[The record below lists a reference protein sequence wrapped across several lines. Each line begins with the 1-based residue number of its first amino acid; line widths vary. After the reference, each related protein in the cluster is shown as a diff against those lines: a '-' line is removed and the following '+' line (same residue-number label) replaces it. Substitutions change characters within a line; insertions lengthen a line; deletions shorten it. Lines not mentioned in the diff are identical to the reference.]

1 MFSRIWIINGILA
14 IFLVVCA
21 ANIWQTWNSEV
32 KMLPKKNSVE
42 KNLSPVNFPKKRA
55 VRIPPESKFNSVTEN
70 NLFSS
75 ERGQVLAEEEAETV
89 LEEVKISGRKV
100 VLFGVIIADDYK
112 TALINNPDRRSAD
125 KKNRWV
131 KEGERLGN
139 LEITHIA
146 QEEISLNDGNNNYK
160 ISLYD
165 PDKAKKKAS
174 GYKQSDQPK
183 VISTGDGVKK
193 KSRKPA
199 KQTAKINQSKDIEYE
214 YYDTPFG
221 KVKRKKK

>member
-1 MFSRIWIINGILA
+1 MLM
-14 IFLVVCA
+14 VVCA

-42 KNLSPVNFPKKRA
+42 KDSGPVNLPSKRA

-75 ERGQVLAEEEAETV
+75 ERGQVLAGEEAETV
-89 LEEVKISGRKV
+89 FEEVKISGRKI

-112 TALINNPDRRSAD
+112 IALINNPDRRSAD
-125 KKNRWV
+125 KKSRWV

-139 LEITHIA
+139 LEITHID
-146 QEEISLNDGNNNYK
+146 QQEISLNDGNNNYK

-174 GYKQSDQPK
+174 GYQESEQPK
-183 VISTGDGVKK
+183 VVSVGDEANKK
-193 KSRKPA
+193 IRKSPK
-199 KQTAKINQSKDIEYE
+199 KTEKINPSKEVQYE
-214 YYDTPFG
+214 YIDTPFG